1 MCKAKVSALGRVS
14 TIFTRT
20 TLGLEHAV
28 GLPFHS
34 ILARGPYTLGVK
46 VLLGF
51 AALSE
56 SSLSVCLLPGL
67 GVCRGSLGMFSREV
81 D

>member
-20 TLGLEHAV
+20 TLCLEHAV
-28 GLPFHS
+28 GLPLHS
-34 ILARGPYTLGVK
+34 ILARGSLYSWFK

-51 AALSE
+51 AELSE

-67 GVCRGSLGMFSREV
+67 GVFRGSLRMFSREV